1 MARVGVDVGGTNTDL
16 VLESERGIHVHKVA
30 STPHDQ
36 SEGVLRGLSELCEM
50 ARIRPGDIDL
60 IVHGTTVATNITLEH
75 NGAEVGMLTS
85 RNFRDILHIGRHK
98 RPHNFSLHFEVPW
111 QNRPLVKRRNRIP
124 ITERILPPDGRVETP
139 MDENEVLDAVAVFK
153 RRGIESVVIGFLFSF
168 INDAHERRAKAIVE
182 REMPG
187 AYVCCSSDVA
197 NVIRE
202 FERFSTAA
210 MNAFIGPLTTT
221 YLHSLQSKL
230 ADNGFRANLRLIQ
243 SNGGISTVEACSKR
257 AVSILMSGPAGGVI
271 GGRSEGLLCESRNL
285 ITVDIGGTSADIS
298 TIPDGRIKIMNPR
311 DSYVSGHPILV
322 PMIDLVTI
330 GAGGGSI
337 AHIDPA
343 GGFHVGPRSAGAD
356 PGPACYGKGGEE
368 PTVTDAQVA
377 LGRMDADKL
386 LGGDLPVD
394 PSLAERAIEAK
405 VARKLNLS
413 VKEAALGII
422 RVINSNMALAIRSSS
437 VARGVDPREFSLV
450 PFGGAGPLHGVA
462 LAEAVAARDVI
473 VPVAPGITAAMGL
486 LETDMQ
492 YEHARSLITSLTH
505 VDSDTV
511 RRIDALVTE
520 LVAECR
526 RDLENDGVP
535 PERQQYQRF
544 AECRYHGQGF
554 ELRADIPEG
563 RGHRDGGEAHHG
575 KLPRPAP
582 PGLQLRVRRRRG
594 GADHGARHRHR
605 EGEAAGGGP
614 HRARERVRHRQRLP
628 LLPSDHLRRRRDR
641 GHPAL
646 RPPAA
651 QGRTPH
657 HRSRGPHPAQ
667 LDDSRAARVP
677 LRGRGARESAHPARS
692 LRRSARDAV
701 TETANTGQR
710 APAEARQ
717 PKPRSTHHGPARA
730 RPDHVAGHQRR
741 PGHHRRG
748 DGAHPLPDVVL
759 LDHP

>member
-16 VLESERGIHVHKVA
+16 VLESEHGMHVHKVA

-36 SEGVLRGLSELCEM
+36 SEGVLKGLSELCEM
-50 ARIRPGDIDL
+50 ARVRPGDIEL
-60 IVHGTTVATNITLEH
+60 IVHGTTVATNITIEH
-75 NGAEVGMLTS
+75 SGAEVGMLTT

-139 MDENEVLDAVAVFK
+139 LAENEVLDAIAVFK

-168 INDAHERRAKAIVE
+168 INDDHERRAKAIVE
-182 REMPG
+182 REMPS
-187 AYVCCSSDVA
+187 AYVCCSADVA

-210 MNAFIGPLTTT
+210 MNAFIGPQTTT
-221 YLHSLQSKL
+221 YLHNLQSKL
-230 ADNGFRANLRLIQ
+230 ADNGFQANLRLIQ

-271 GGRSEGLLCESRNL
+271 GGRSEGLLCDSRNL

-405 VARKLNLS
+405 VARKLNIP

-422 RVINSNMALAIRSSS
+422 RVINSNMALAIRSNS

-505 VDSDTV
+505 VDANTV
-511 RRIDALVTE
+511 RRIDALVKE

-526 RDLENDGVP
+526 HDLENDGVP
-535 PERQQYQRF
+535 PERQGYQRF

-563 RGHRDGGEAHHG
+563 EVTATVVKRIVENFHAQHRLDYGYAFDDGEVELITVRVIGTEKVKPLEVARIERANG
-575 KLPRPAP
+575 AGIDSAYLYSRETTFDDGRTVDTPRYDR
-582 PGLQLRVRRRRG
+582 LQLRAGHRVPGPSILIQHNSTILVPPAYDCEVSMHGNLRIRRG
-594 GADHGARHRHR
+594 
-605 EGEAAGGGP
+605 
-614 HRARERVRHRQRLP
+614 
-628 LLPSDHLRRRRDR
+628 
-641 GHPAL
+641 
-646 RPPAA
+646 RP
-651 QGRTPH
+651 
-657 HRSRGPHPAQ
+657 
-667 LDDSRAARVP
+667 
-677 LRGRGARESAHPARS
+677 
-692 LRRSARDAV
+692 
-701 TETANTGQR
+701 
-710 APAEARQ
+710 
-717 PKPRSTHHGPARA
+717 
-730 RPDHVAGHQRR
+730 
-741 PGHHRRG
+741 
-748 DGAHPLPDVVL
+748 
-759 LDHP
+759 

>member
-1 MARVGVDVGGTNTDL
+1 MTRVGVDVGGTNTDL
-16 VLESERGIHVHKVA
+16 VLESENGIHVHKVQ

-36 SEGVLRGLSELCEM
+36 SEGVLRGLHELCEM
-50 ARIRPGDIDL
+50 AGVQPRDIDL
-60 IVHGTTVATNITLEH
+60 IVHGTTVATNITIEH
-75 NGAEVGMLTS
+75 KGAEVGMLTT

-98 RPHNFSLHFEVPW
+98 RPYNFSLHFEVPW

-124 ITERILPPDGRVETP
+124 ITERILPPDGRIEVP
-139 MDENEVLDAVAVFK
+139 LAENEVLDAIKVFK
-153 RRGIESVVIGFLFSF
+153 RRGLESIVIGFLFSF
-168 INDAHERRAKAIVE
+168 INDAHERQAKTIVE

-210 MNAFIGPLTTT
+210 MNGFIGPQTTM
-221 YLHSLQSKL
+221 YLNNLQRKL
-230 ADNGFRANLRLIQ
+230 ADNGFNANLRLIQ

-271 GGRSEGLLCESRNL
+271 GGRSEGLLCGSGNL

-337 AHIDPA
+337 AYVDSA

-377 LGRMDADKL
+377 LGRLDADKL
-386 LGGDLPVD
+386 LGGDLPID
-394 PSLAERAIEAK
+394 PSLSKRAIENKIAT
-405 VARKLNLS
+405 RLGLS
-413 VKEAALGII
+413 VEEAALGII
-422 RVINSNMALAIRSSS
+422 RVINSNMALAIRSNS

-462 LAEAVAARDVI
+462 LAEAVSAKDII

-505 VDSDTV
+505 VEEQGV
-511 RRIDALVTE
+511 RRINALVSE
-520 LVAECR
+520 LLAECR
-526 RDLENDGVP
+526 RNLENDGVAP
-535 PERQQYQRF
+535 DRQRYQRF

-563 RGHRDGGEAHHG
+563 ELSAAGVSKIIENFHAQHQLDYGYVFEGEVELITIRVIGTEKVTPLEVARLEGANGAGIEAALLYTRETTFDDGASVSTPRYDRLKLKAGHR
-575 KLPRPAP
+575 
-582 PGLQLRVRRRRG
+582 
-594 GADHGARHRHR
+594 
-605 EGEAAGGGP
+605 
-614 HRARERVRHRQRLP
+614 
-628 LLPSDHLRRRRDR
+628 
-641 GHPAL
+641 
-646 RPPAA
+646 
-651 QGRTPH
+651 
-657 HRSRGPHPAQ
+657 
-667 LDDSRAARVP
+667 VP
-677 LRGRGARESAHPARS
+677 
-692 LRRSARDAV
+692 
-701 TETANTGQR
+701 
-710 APAEARQ
+710 
-717 PKPRSTHHGPARA
+717 GPAVLIQHNSTILVPPRYLSEVTT
-730 RPDHVAGHQRR
+730 HGNLLIRR
-741 PGHHRRG
+741 EQ
-748 DGAHPLPDVVL
+748 
-759 LDHP
+759 